1 MPIDKIHKEIDGK
14 VSYGAIVALAD
25 TTIGIGART
34 VMGKGEESA
43 TLEIQII
50 QLEQTFASHLI
61 SNSIIRREDDMLI
74 TGTVTVSEGGGA
86 SVEVTG
92 VEATTPEAPGVLI
105 WTVVDTSQTPNWTEI
120 AA

>member
-1 MPIDKIHKEIDGK
+1 MVTVTLTGVAATASVGSVTVAE
-14 VSYGAIVALAD
+14 GAGALV
-25 TTIGIGART
+25 TGASGT
-34 VMGKGEESA
+34 SA
-43 TLEIQII
+43 V
-50 QLEQTFASHLI
+50 
-61 SNSIIRREDDMLI
+61 
-74 TGTVTVSEGGGA
+74 GTVTVSEGGGA